1 MSTVIFFLIL
11 GFFYF
16 GHCLDS
22 RGWMIVH
29 GGTRKSTPEL
39 PLPNGRIIGGKK

>member
-11 GFFYF
+11 GFFTSAITTV
-16 GHCLDS
+16 LT
-22 RGWMIVH
+22 WMIVH
-29 GGTRKSTPEL
+29 GGTRKPTPEL